1 VLILA
6 LAGCSMSTIV
16 NPGTSKINAISD
28 SKSGSSPKNAGG
40 NRRYNCR
47 TETYSIPNAN
57 LARGALEETR
67 EESQQASK
75 QEGDEA
81 MKHPKYRKLVRT
93 SDLILKTGS
102 RYTATEEAIDTPVR
116 FESNGKALDRI
127 QYNQVLED
135 RESMRWQGWFRDRKI

>member
-1 VLILA
+1 
-6 LAGCSMSTIV
+6 
-16 NPGTSKINAISD
+16 
-28 SKSGSSPKNAGG
+28 
-40 NRRYNCR
+40 
-47 TETYSIPNAN
+47 
-57 LARGALEETR
+57 
-67 EESQQASK
+67 
-75 QEGDEA
+75 

-135 RESMRWQGWFRDRKI
+135 RESMRWQGWFRHRKI